1 MRLQLNLHRVPTIIP
16 IWVMI
21 LFFRQHRYL
30 CHKGKGL
37 TEVFKGKGAAKEAVL
52 CLPVGW
58 RGLLGHISGIH
69 EIATNVIPANAE
81 IYGCDSK
88 GAVF

>member
-37 TEVFKGKGAAKEAVL
+37 TEVFKGKGAAKEPFAACQL
-52 CLPVGW
+52 GGEGCLVIYQVYTRLPPIHSGECG
-58 RGLLGHISGIH
+58 GLWW
-69 EIATNVIPANAE
+69 
-81 IYGCDSK
+81 K
-88 GAVF
+88 QGAVF